1 MSSASTARAARLI
14 EQVAQATVY
23 DLGRPMSN
31 GMAQSPNHPPFRHC
45 LDRRHGDR
53 VRADG
58 GSAAADLITT
68 GCHVGTHVDALAH
81 VSHQDRLFGG
91 VDAGEAQAGGRF
103 DALGIDELA
112 PFAGRGLLL
121 DIPAVLGVECCDGGH
136 EITVAELEEAA
147 ERQGTPVRSG
157 DAVLVRSGWGIHFD
171 DVELYQGLGSGV
183 PGVGE
188 AGARWLADQG
198 AILVGADTLAF
209 ECIPAG
215 AGHALL
221 PAHRVLLVERGV
233 NIIETMDLE
242 ALAADRVHEFVFVL
256 AHLNIVGATGAP
268 ARPLAIA

>member
-1 MSSASTARAARLI
+1 MSRAARLI
-14 EQVAQATVY
+14 EQVAEATVY
-23 DLGRPMSN
+23 DLGRPMRN

-53 VRADG
+53 VRDDG

-81 VSHQDRLFGG
+81 VSHKGLLFGG
-91 VDAGEAQAGGRF
+91 VDASEAQATGRF
-103 DALGIDELA
+103 EALGIDELP
-112 PFAGRGLLL
+112 PFAGRGVLL
-121 DIPAVLGVECCDGGH
+121 DIPAALGVECCDGGH

-147 ERQGTPVRSG
+147 GRQGTPVRCG
-157 DAVLVRSGWGIHFD
+157 DAVLVRSGWGVHFD
-171 DVELYQGLGSGV
+171 DVELYQGLNSGV

-188 AGARWLADQG
+188 AGARWLADRE
-198 AILVGADTLAF
+198 AALVGADTLAF
-209 ECIPAG
+209 ECLPAG

-268 ARPLAIA
+268 VRPLALA

>member
-1 MSSASTARAARLI
+1 MSPSPTSRAGRLI
-14 EQVAQATVY
+14 EQVAEATVY
-23 DLGRPMSN
+23 DLGRPMRN

-53 VRADG
+53 IRTDG

-81 VSHQDRLFGG
+81 VSHEGRLFGG
-91 VDAGEAQAGGRF
+91 ADASEAQATGRF
-103 DALGIDELA
+103 EALGIDELA
-112 PFAGRGLLL
+112 PFAGRGVLL
-121 DIPAVLGVECCDGGH
+121 DIPAVLGVDCCEGGH

-147 ERQGTPVRSG
+147 GRQGTPVRSG

-171 DVELYQGLGSGV
+171 DVELYQGLGPGV

-188 AGARWLADQG
+188 AGARWLADRG
-198 AILVGADTLAF
+198 AALVGADTLAF

-221 PAHRVLLVERGV
+221 PAHRVLLVERGI

-268 ARPLAIA
+268 ARPLALA